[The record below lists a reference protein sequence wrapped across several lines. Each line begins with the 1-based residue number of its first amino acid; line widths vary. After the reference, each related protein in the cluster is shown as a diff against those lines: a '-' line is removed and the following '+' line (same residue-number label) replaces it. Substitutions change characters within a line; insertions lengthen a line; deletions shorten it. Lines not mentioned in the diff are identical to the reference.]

1 MMPALFINLLK
12 IIFLLL
18 IYVFLWQVA
27 RSMRSHVTPTVR
39 RTAKAARE
47 LVVVKSES
55 LAGQRYPLDRPKVV
69 GRSDDADIIIDDS
82 YASEFHLRIGM
93 QEGEVML
100 NDLGSTN
107 GTYLNGRRVTVPTV
121 ISKGDSIQIGKTIFE
136 VK

>member
-1 MMPALFINLLK
+1 MPALFLNVLK

-27 RSMRSHVTPTVR
+27 RSMRSHVSPTVR
-39 RTAKAARE
+39 RSTKTARE
-47 LVVVKSES
+47 VVVVRSDT
-55 LAGQRYPLDRPKVV
+55 LAGQRYPLDRPKVI

-82 YASEFHLRIGM
+82 YASEFHLRVGM

-100 NDLGSTN
+100 SDLGSTN

-121 ISKGDSIQIGKTIFE
+121 IAKGDSIQIGKTIFE
-136 VK
+136 VQ

>member
-1 MMPALFINLLK
+1 MPALFINLLK

-27 RSMRSHVTPTVR
+27 RSMRSHVSPSVR

-47 LVVVKSES
+47 LAIVRSET
-55 LAGQRYPLDRPKVV
+55 LAGQRYPLERPKVI

-82 YASEFHLRIGM
+82 YASEFHVRVGV

-136 VK
+136 VR

>member
-1 MMPALFINLLK
+1 MPALFINLLK

-27 RSMRSHVTPTVR
+27 RSMRSHVSPTVR
-39 RTAKAARE
+39 RTAKTARE
-47 LVVVKSES
+47 IVVVRSET
-55 LAGQRYPLDRPKVV
+55 LAGQRYPLERPKVI

-82 YASEFHLRIGM
+82 YASEFHLRVGV

-107 GTYLNGRRVTVPTV
+107 GTYLNGRRVTVPTG
-121 ISKGDSIQIGKTIFE
+121 ITKGDFIQIWKTIFE
-136 VK
+136 VQ

>member
-1 MMPALFINLLK
+1 MPALIINLLK

-27 RSMRSHVTPTVR
+27 RSMRSHVKPTVR
-39 RTAKAARE
+39 RPAKTARE
-47 LVVVKSES
+47 LIVVRSES
-55 LAGQRYPLDRPKVV
+55 LAGQRYSLDRPMVI

-121 ISKGDSIQIGKTIFE
+121 ITKGDSIQIGKTIFE